1 MAFAIEWD
9 QTGEKIYETGC
20 DHGVIYL
27 QDGAS
32 YPEGEA
38 WNGLISVTE
47 NPSGGEATKL
57 YADNIPYVVLRSA
70 EEYGIT
76 VECYTYPDSFKECD
90 GSKEIA
96 KGLTIG
102 QQERKN
108 FGLSYRT
115 KVGNDTDGDSHGY
128 KIHIVYGC
136 SVSPSE
142 KGHQTTNDSPDAIT
156 FSYEATSTPV
166 NVPGNSPASSFE
178 IDSRTTPA
186 SVLSA
191 IEDILYGKAA
201 VDSTPAV
208 KARLPMPSEL
218 LQIFNTSNASIASEE
233 Y

>member
-9 QTGEKIYETGC
+9 KTGEKLYETGC
-20 DHGVIYL
+20 DHGVIYPIS
-27 QDGAS
+27 GS
-32 YPEGEA
+32 TYPNGEA
-38 WNGLISVTE
+38 WNGLISVSE

-70 EEYGIT
+70 EEYGVTI
-76 VECYTYPDSFKECD
+76 ECYTYPDSFKECD

-96 KGLTIG
+96 TGLTIG
-102 QQERKN
+102 QQGRKI

-115 KVGNDTDGDSHGY
+115 KIGNDTDGDAHGY

-136 SVSPSE
+136 SVNPSE
-142 KGHQTTNDSPDAIT
+142 KSHQTTNDSPDAIT

-166 NVPGNSPASSFE
+166 NVPGNQPASSFE

-191 IEDILYGKAA
+191 IESILYGKAS
-201 VDSTPAV
+201 DGTNTAV
-208 KARLPMPSEL
+208 KPRLPMPDEL
-218 LQIFNTSNASIASEE
+218 LTIFDTTEDTE
-233 Y
+233 